1 MINFQTSPDQYK
13 HWKLSI
19 DGAVAKLSMDV
30 QEDETLADG
39 YKLKLNSYDLG
50 VDIELADAIQ
60 RIRFEHPEVR
70 AVVITSLKPRIF
82 CAGANIYMLG
92 TSSHAF
98 KVNFCKF
105 TNETRCA
112 IEDDSRHSG
121 RRYLAALNGTASG
134 GGYEL
139 AIACDEIYLVDDG
152 NSAVSLPEVPL
163 LGVLPGTGGLTRLVD
178 KRKVRR
184 DRADVFSTLAEGLKG
199 KRAKDWGLID
209 DSFPTSKFQEAIE
222 ARVAQ
227 VVKLADD
234 HFCFPSPF
242 WERGQERGLA
252 GANPSP
258 SIPLPQGGEKRGIKL
273 SRLESEST
281 DDIRDYKYV
290 SLKLNREKRYADLT
304 VHGPEADLPT
314 TTDDIQRLG
323 DNYWPLRAFREF
335 DDALLYLRVNEPEI
349 GLVCIRTEGN
359 IEAVLLV
366 DTTLAA
372 NRDHWLIREIILYM
386 ARVLRRLDLTAKSFF
401 AIIEPGSCFAGNLL
415 ELALSAD
422 RTYMLNNPDAKV
434 EIATSEL
441 NVGGLPMSNGLT
453 RLQSRFLAEP
463 ERVDEVLAHEGPF
476 NTEAAEVAG
485 LVTFAPDDLDW
496 EDEIRLAIEERTS
509 LSPDALTGM
518 EASLRFAGPETMDTK
533 IYGRLTAWQ
542 NWIFQRPNAVG
553 EHGALTNYGK
563 PTQAQFDFRRT

>member
-13 HWKLSI
+13 HWKLAI
-19 DGAVAKLSMDV
+19 DGAVARLTMDV

-60 RIRFEHPEVR
+60 RIRFEHPSVR
-70 AVVITSLKPRIF
+70 AVVLTSLKPRIF

-105 TNETRCA
+105 TNETRCT
-112 IEDDSRHSG
+112 IEDDSHHSG

-199 KRAKDWGLID
+199 KRAKEWGLID
-209 DSFPTSKFQEAIE
+209 DTFPTSKFLEAVN
-222 ARVAQ
+222 ARVREVTQ
-227 VVKLADD
+227 TVSLRDD
-234 HFCFPSPF
+234 QSSR
-242 WERGQERGLA
+242 EEQSQTDSLRYT
-252 GANPSP
+252 
-258 SIPLPQGGEKRGIKL
+258 GIKL
-273 SRLESEST
+273 NPLEFKST
-281 DDIRDYKYV
+281 DGSRDYKYV
-290 SLKLNREKRYADLT
+290 SLKIHRDKRYTDLT
-304 VHGPEADLPT
+304 VRGPKDKLPT
-314 TTDDIQRLG
+314 DAEGIQQLG
-323 DNYWPLRAFREF
+323 DSYWPLRAYREL
-335 DDALLYLRVNEPEI
+335 DDAMLHLRVNEPEI
-349 GLVCIRTEGN
+349 GLVCLRTEGN
-359 IEAVLLV
+359 MDEVLAV
-366 DTTLAA
+366 DQTLAA
-372 NRDHWLIREIILYM
+372 NSDHWLIRETILQM
-386 ARVLRRLDLTAKSFF
+386 ARTLRRLDLTAKSFF
-401 AIIEPGSCFAGNLL
+401 AIVEPGSCFAGNLL
-415 ELALSAD
+415 ELLLASD
-422 RTYMLNNPDAKV
+422 RSYMLNDPD
-434 EIATSEL
+434 ETIELATSEL
-441 NVGGLPMSNGLT
+441 NAGAFLMNNGLT
-453 RLQSRFLAEP
+453 RLQSRFLSEP
-463 ERVDEVLAHEGPF
+463 EKVNEVLA
-476 NTEAAEVAG
+476 NKNRLDTDAADAAG
-485 LVTFAPDDLDW
+485 LITFSPDDLDW
-496 EDEIRLAIEERTS
+496 DDEIRLAIEERTS

-563 PTQAQFDFRRT
+563 PTQAQFDYKRT

>member
-1 MINFQTSPDQYK
+1 MMIDFQTSPERYK

-19 DGAVAKLSMDV
+19 DGQAARLTMDV
-30 QEDETLADG
+30 QEDQTLKDG

-60 RIRFEHPEVR
+60 RLRFEHPEVR
-70 AVVITSLKPRIF
+70 AVVVTSLKPRIF

-112 IEDDSRHSG
+112 IEDDSHHSG

-199 KRAKDWGLID
+199 KRAKEWGLID
-209 DSFPTSKFQEAIE
+209 DTFPTTKFQESVDS
-222 ARVAQ
+222 RVGEIVGSTNEEKAPSGITLNPVIAETTADNRDYQ
-227 VVKLADD
+227 YVKLTL
-234 HFCFPSPF
+234 H
-242 WERGQERGLA
+242 
-252 GANPSP
+252 
-258 SIPLPQGGEKRGIKL
+258 
-273 SRLESEST
+273 
-281 DDIRDYKYV
+281 RD
-290 SLKLNREKRYADLT
+290 KRYADLT
-304 VHGPEADLPT
+304 ILGPEGMPPESVEE
-314 TTDDIQRLG
+314 IQALG
-323 DNYWPLRAFREF
+323 DNYWPLRVYREL
-335 DDALLYLRVNEPEI
+335 DDALLHLRVNEPEV
-349 GLVCIRTEGN
+349 GLVCVRTEGN
-359 IEAVLLV
+359 IDHVLAVDRV
-366 DTTLAA
+366 LAG
-372 NRDHWLIREIILYM
+372 NREHWLIREIILQM
-386 ARVLRRLDLTAKSFF
+386 ARTLRRLDLTAKSFF
-401 AIIEPGSCFAGNLL
+401 AIVEPGSCFAGNLL
-415 ELALSAD
+415 ELLLASD
-422 RTYMLNNPDAKV
+422 RSYMLNDPDKKI
-434 EIATSEL
+434 ELATSGV
-441 NVGGLPMSNGLT
+441 NAGALPMNNGLT
-453 RLQSRFLAEP
+453 RLHSRFLAEP
-463 ERVDEVLAHEGPF
+463 ERVDEILGATNRF
-476 NTEAAEVAG
+476 DTESAEVAG

-496 EDEIRLAIEERTS
+496 DDEIRLAIEERTS

-553 EHGALTNYGK
+553 PNGALTNYGK
-563 PTQAQFDFRRT
+563 PTQAQFDYKRT

>member
-1 MINFQTSPDQYK
+1 MINFQTSPDRYQ
-13 HWKLSI
+13 HWKLHI
-19 DGAVAKLSMDV
+19 NGAVATLSMDV
-30 QEDETLADG
+30 AEDKTLNEG

-50 VDIELADAIQ
+50 VDIELADAVQ
-60 RIRFEHPEVR
+60 RLRFEHPNVR
-70 AVVITSLKPRIF
+70 VVVVTSLKPRIF

-92 TSSHAF
+92 TSSHVF

-178 KRKVRR
+178 KRKIRR

-199 KRAKDWGLID
+199 KRAKEWGLID
-209 DSFPTSKFQEAIE
+209 DTFPTSKFQEGIDS
-222 ARVAQ
+222 RVQ
-227 VVKLADD
+227 QILTST
-234 HFCFPSPF
+234 SPT
-242 WERGQERGLA
+242 A
-252 GANPSP
+252 T
-258 SIPLPQGGEKRGIKL
+258 GIKL
-273 SRLESEST
+273 NPLTFDETENSRK
-281 DDIRDYKYV
+281 YKYV
-290 SLKLNREKRYADLT
+290 KVDLHRDQRYADLT
-304 VHGPEADLPT
+304 IHGPEGAQPST
-314 TTDDIQRLG
+314 PEEIEELG
-323 DNYWPLRAFREF
+323 DRYWPLQAYREL
-335 DDALLYLRVNEPEI
+335 DDALLHLRVNEPLV
-349 GLVCIRTEGN
+349 GLVCLRAKGSAEQVL
-359 IEAVLLV
+359 AV
-366 DTTLAA
+366 DKTLAA
-372 NRDHWLIREIILYM
+372 NREHWLVREILAHM

-401 AIIEPGSCFAGNLL
+401 AIVEPGSCFAGNLL
-415 ELALSAD
+415 ELLLAAD
-422 RTYMLNNPDAKV
+422 RSYMLNDPEAGETALSV
-434 EIATSEL
+434 SEL
-441 NVGGLPMSNGLT
+441 NEGALPMSNGLT
-453 RLQSRFLAEP
+453 RMQSRFLAEP
-463 ERVDEVLAHEGPF
+463 QKLDEVFGKKRRFDVE
-476 NTEAAEVAG
+476 EAEEIG
-485 LVTFAPDDLDW
+485 LVTFAPDELDW
-496 EDEIRLAIEERTS
+496 EDEIRVAIEERTS

-563 PTQAQFDFRRT
+563 PTKAVFDYKRT

>member
-1 MINFQTSPDQYK
+1 MINFQTSPDRYQ
-13 HWKLSI
+13 HWKLDINGS
-19 DGAVAKLSMDV
+19 VATLSMDV
-30 QEDETLADG
+30 SEDQTLNEG

-60 RIRFEHPEVR
+60 RLRFEHPEVR
-70 AVVITSLKPRIF
+70 AVVVTSLKPRIF

-178 KRKVRR
+178 KRRIRR

-199 KRAKDWGLID
+199 KRAKEWGLID
-209 DSFPTSKFQEAIE
+209 DTFPTSKFQEGVN
-222 ARVAQ
+222 ARV
-227 VVKLADD
+227 
-234 HFCFPSPF
+234 
-242 WERGQERGLA
+242 QEILGDESVNATGIVL
-252 GANPSP
+252 NPLTVEQ
-258 SIPLPQGGEKRGIKL
+258 IEDVRN
-273 SRLESEST
+273 
-281 DDIRDYKYV
+281 YKYV
-290 SLKLNREKRYADLT
+290 KVRLYRDQRYADLT
-304 VHGPEADLPT
+304 IRGPEADQPKT
-314 TTDDIQRLG
+314 TTEIQQLG
-323 DNYWPLRAFREF
+323 DAYWPLQAYREL
-335 DDALLYLRVNEPEI
+335 DDALLHLRVNEPLI
-349 GLVCIRTEGN
+349 GLVCLRAEADAD
-359 IEAVLLV
+359 AVLSI
-366 DTTLAA
+366 DKTLAA
-372 NRDHWLIREIILYM
+372 NHEHWLVREILLNM

-401 AIIEPGSCFAGNLL
+401 AIVEPNSCFAGNLL
-415 ELALSAD
+415 ELLLASD
-422 RTYMLNNPDAKV
+422 RSYMLNNPEAG
-434 EIATSEL
+434 ETSVAVSHL
-441 NVGGLPMSNGLT
+441 NAGAFPMSNGLT
-453 RLQSRFLAEP
+453 RMQSRFLAEP
-463 ERVDEVLAHEGPF
+463 NKLEEIFGERQKFDAEEAEEV
-476 NTEAAEVAG
+476 G
-485 LVTFAPDDLDW
+485 LVTFAPDELDW
-496 EDEIRLAIEERTS
+496 EDEIRVAIEERTS

-518 EASLRFAGPETMDTK
+518 EASLRFAGPETIDTK

-563 PTQAQFDFRRT
+563 PTKAQFDYKRT

>member
-1 MINFQTSPDQYK
+1 MINFQTSPERYQ
-13 HWKLSI
+13 HWKLEIS
-19 DGAVAKLSMDV
+19 GAVATLSMDV
-30 QEDETLADG
+30 QEDQTLADG

-50 VDIELADAIQ
+50 VDIELADAVQ
-60 RIRFEHPEVR
+60 RLRFEHPEV
-70 AVVITSLKPRIF
+70 AVVVVTSLKPRIF

-112 IEDDSRHSG
+112 LEDDSRHSG
-121 RRYLAALNGTASG
+121 RRYVAALNGTASG

-199 KRAKDWGLID
+199 KRAKEWGLID
-209 DSFPTSKFQEAIE
+209 GYFPTSKFGEGIT
-222 ARVAQ
+222 ARVEQLVTAQ
-227 VVKLADD
+227 TKNGLKGVKL
-234 HFCFPSPF
+234 
-242 WERGQERGLA
+242 
-252 GANPSP
+252 NPLQIES
-258 SIPLPQGGEKRGIKL
+258 SED
-273 SRLESEST
+273 SRN
-281 DDIRDYKYV
+281 YKYV
-290 SLKLNREKRYADLT
+290 KLSLRREQRYADLT
-304 VHGPEADLPT
+304 MIGPNGPQPT
-314 TTDDIQRLG
+314 TVEQIQELG
-323 DNYWPLRAFREF
+323 DAYWALQAYREL
-335 DDALLYLRVNEPEI
+335 DDALLHLRVNEPEI
-349 GLVCIRTEGN
+349 GLVCLRTEGE
-359 IEAVLLV
+359 IESVLSV
-366 DTTLAA
+366 DEVLAA
-372 NRDHWLIREIILYM
+372 NRDHWLVHEIILNM

-401 AIIEPGSCFAGNLL
+401 AIVEPKSCFAGNLL
-415 ELALSAD
+415 ELLLASD
-422 RTYMLNNPDAKV
+422 RSYMLMDDNNS
-434 EIATSEL
+434 IGISEL
-441 NVGGLPMSNGLT
+441 NAGAFPMSNGLT

-463 ERVDEVLAHEGPF
+463 DKVDEIFGDKKTF
-476 NTEAAEVAG
+476 DTEEAEELG
-485 LVTFAPDDLDW
+485 LITFAPDDLDW
-496 EDEIRLAIEERTS
+496 EDEIRVAIEERTS

-553 EHGALTNYGK
+553 PEGALTNYGK
-563 PTQAQFDFRRT
+563 PTQAHFDYKRT

>member
-13 HWKLSI
+13 HWRLSI
-19 DGAVAKLSMDV
+19 TGAVATLTMDV
-30 QEDETLADG
+30 QEDVTLAEG

-50 VDIELADAIQ
+50 VDIELADAVQ
-60 RIRFEHPEVR
+60 RLRFEQPQVK
-70 AVVITSLKPRIF
+70 AVVVTSLKPRIF

-121 RRYLAALNGTASG
+121 RRYIAALNGTASG

-152 NSAVSLPEVPL
+152 NSAISLPEVPL

-199 KRAKDWGLID
+199 KRAKEWGLID
-209 DSFPTSKFQEAIE
+209 DYFPTSKFQESIDTRVSEIVSGVKQTVSLRTDAEVGGLSNIE
-222 ARVAQ
+222 
-227 VVKLADD
+227 
-234 HFCFPSPF
+234 PS
-242 WERGQERGLA
+242 QTNSL
-252 GANPSP
+252 
-258 SIPLPQGGEKRGIKL
+258 LYGIKL
-273 SRLESEST
+273 NPLQKELKPAGVE
-281 DDIRDYKYV
+281 YKYV
-290 SLKLNREKRYADLT
+290 NLILNSEQRYADLT
-304 VHGPEADLPT
+304 LSGPENDLPT
-314 TTDDIQRLG
+314 TPEEIQKLG
-323 DNYWPLRAFREF
+323 DSYWPLQVYREV
-335 DDALLYLRVNEPEI
+335 DDALLHLRVNEPEI
-349 GLVCIRTEGN
+349 GLVCIRTQGS
-359 IEAVLLV
+359 IDDVLAVDKTLV
-366 DTTLAA
+366 A
-372 NRDHWLIREIILYM
+372 NKDHWLVREILLYM

-401 AIIEPGSCFAGNLL
+401 AIVEPGSCFAGNLM
-415 ELALSAD
+415 ELLLASD
-422 RTYMLNNPDAKV
+422 RSYMLRDDEDKV
-434 EIATSEL
+434 GISVSEL
-441 NVGGLPMSNGLT
+441 NGGLLSMSNGLT
-453 RLQSRFLAEP
+453 RLQSRFLATP
-463 ERVDEVLAHEGPF
+463 ERVDQIMGQATPF
-476 NTEAAEVAG
+476 DTASAEEAG
-485 LVTFAPDDLDW
+485 LITFAPDDLDW
-496 EDEIRLAIEERTS
+496 EDEIRVAIEERTS

-553 EHGALTNYGK
+553 PEGALTNYGK
-563 PTQAQFDFRRT
+563 PTQAHFDFKRT

>member
-1 MINFQTSPDQYK
+1 MINFETSPEAYR
-13 HWKLSI
+13 HWKLKI
-19 DGAVAKLSMDV
+19 DGSVATLSMDV
-30 QEDETLADG
+30 QEDATLFEG

-50 VDIELADAIQ
+50 VDIELADAVQ
-60 RIRFEHPEVR
+60 RLRFEHPEVR
-70 AVVITSLKPRIF
+70 VVVVTSLKPRIF

-112 IEDDSRHSG
+112 IEDASRFSDQ
-121 RRYLAALNGTASG
+121 RYIAALNGTASG

-152 NSAVSLPEVPL
+152 NSAISLPEVPL

-199 KRAKDWGLID
+199 KRATEWGLID
-209 DSFPTSKFQEAIE
+209 GYFPTSKFQESVME
-222 ARVAQ
+222 RVRSLVETDGQQKA
-227 VVKLADD
+227 
-234 HFCFPSPF
+234 
-242 WERGQERGLA
+242 ERGIRL
-252 GANPSP
+252 NPLQVQASP
-258 SIPLPQGGEKRGIKL
+258 DGRE
-273 SRLESEST
+273 
-281 DDIRDYKYV
+281 YKYV
-290 SLKLNREKRYADLT
+290 SVKLNREGRYADLT
-304 VHGPEADLPT
+304 VRGPEAKT
-314 TTDDIQRLG
+314 TASIEEIEKQG
-323 DNYWPLRAFREF
+323 DAYWPLQAYREL
-335 DDALLYLRVNEPEI
+335 DDALLHLRMNELEV
-349 GLVCIRTEGN
+349 GLVCLRTEGN
-359 IEAVLLV
+359 IDNVLAV
-366 DTTLAA
+366 DEILAA
-372 NRDHWLIREIILYM
+372 NKDHWLIREIIFYM

-401 AIIEPGSCFAGNLL
+401 ALIEPGSCFAGNLL

-422 RTYMLNNPDAKV
+422 RTYMLNDPEKEV

-441 NVGGLPMSNGLT
+441 NKGAFPMSNGLT
-453 RLQSRFLAEP
+453 RLQSRFLAVP
-463 ERVDEVLAHEGPF
+463 EKANEVFEHEGRF
-476 NTEAAEVAG
+476 DTEMAEEAG

-496 EDEIRLAIEERTS
+496 EDEIRVAIEERTS

-518 EASLRFAGPETMDTK
+518 EASLRFAGPETLDTK

-553 EHGALTNYGK
+553 PHGALTNYGK
-563 PTQAQFDFRRT
+563 PTQPQFDYKRT

>member
-1 MINFQTSPDQYK
+1 MINFQTSPEHYK
-13 HWKLSI
+13 HWKLSV
-19 DGAVAKLSMDV
+19 DGAVATLTMDV
-30 QEDETLADG
+30 QEDVTLAEG

-50 VDIELADAIQ
+50 VDIELADAVQ
-60 RIRFEHPEVR
+60 RLRFEHSEVK
-70 AVVITSLKPRIF
+70 VVVLTSLKPRIF

-112 IEDDSRHSG
+112 IEDDSDHSG
-121 RRYLAALNGTASG
+121 RRYIAALNGTASG

-209 DSFPTSKFQEAIE
+209 DYFPTSKFQESID
-222 ARVAQ
+222 ARVHEI
-227 VVKLADD
+227 ADD
-234 HFCFPSPF
+234 VTQTVSLSNDA
-242 WERGQERGLA
+242 ETRSLNDSESTETNSLRY
-252 GANPSP
+252 
-258 SIPLPQGGEKRGIKL
+258 GIKL
-273 SRLESEST
+273 NPLQAELKPAGVE
-281 DDIRDYKYV
+281 YKYV
-290 SLKLNREKRYADLT
+290 NLILNREQRYADLT
-304 VHGPEADLPT
+304 VHGPGPDADSPAT
-314 TTDDIQRLG
+314 TGEILKLG
-323 DNYWPLRAFREF
+323 DSYWPLRAYREL
-335 DDALLYLRVNEPEI
+335 DDALLHLRVNESEI
-349 GLVCIRTEGN
+349 GLVCLRTQGN
-359 IEAVLLV
+359 IDDVLAV
-366 DTTLAA
+366 DKTLAT
-372 NRDHWLIREIILYM
+372 NKDHWLVREILLYM

-401 AIIEPGSCFAGNLL
+401 AIVEPGSCFAGNLL
-415 ELALSAD
+415 ELLLASD
-422 RTYMLNNPDAKV
+422 RSYMLNNPDEKI
-434 EIATSEL
+434 EIAIGEL
-441 NVGGLPMSNGLT
+441 NGGAFPMSNGLT
-453 RLQSRFLAEP
+453 RLQSRFLSEPAKVADVLRHKGLFDTDQAE
-463 ERVDEVLAHEGPF
+463 E
-476 NTEAAEVAG
+476 AG
-485 LVTFAPDDLDW
+485 LITFAPDDLDW
-496 EDEIRLAIEERTS
+496 EDEIRVAIEERTS

-553 EHGALTNYGK
+553 EKGALTNYGK
-563 PTQAQFDFRRT
+563 PTQAQFDFKRT